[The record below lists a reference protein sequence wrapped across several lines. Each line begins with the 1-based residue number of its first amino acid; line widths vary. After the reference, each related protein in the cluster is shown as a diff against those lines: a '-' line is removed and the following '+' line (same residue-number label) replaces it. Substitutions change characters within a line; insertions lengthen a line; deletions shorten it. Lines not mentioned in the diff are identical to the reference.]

1 MQLRFSQIKELPSIL
16 ETLARAKPDVLP
28 LLRNSDLE
36 VTADK

>member
-16 ETLARAKPDVLP
+16 ETLARAKPDVLS